1 MKSTRIVL
9 FAIIHVLAYCHLSLG
24 QSSGNWNFAF
34 NFAGYKR
41 QNGEFLLKECP
52 KKGKDNFEKTVK
64 MIDAALQKDALEMPT
79 TNRNKTHVQCVK
91 DPVMGNVV
99 NFTIYKNGDND
110 YTGNTDRQRMEMKGK
125 EEGKKGNTFLYAW
138 WFKIDPNMKNT
149 DEFYH
154 IFQIK
159 TGGTKAM
166 TKFPLATLTLTN
178 KDKFHVQP
186 NYLNKYGEKAYKLL
200 GLQQVKGKWIQVF
213 VEAAFK
219 KKSEGGYIRVTMK
232 DEKGKDLIRSKTIEH
247 EMWWDNANFRPKW
260 GLYRKKSPGYQPS
273 DWQLFQNV
281 QIWKKN

>member
-1 MKSTRIVL
+1 
-9 FAIIHVLAYCHLSLG
+9 
-24 QSSGNWNFAF
+24 
-34 NFAGYKR
+34 
-41 QNGEFLLKECP
+41 
-52 KKGKDNFEKTVK
+52 
-64 MIDAALQKDALEMPT
+64 
-79 TNRNKTHVQCVK
+79 
-91 DPVMGNVV
+91 MGNVV

-247 EMWWDNANFRPKW
+247 EVISS
-260 GLYRKKSPGYQPS
+260 YT
-273 DWQLFQNV
+273 QLDSIIF
-281 QIWKKN
+281 